1 MVVGARNGAGVWL
14 ARPADARRV
23 DGPRATDGHDRAPDA
38 VLAGIAGLHRLLER
52 SVTAPGSDGGPPT
65 APLPPLNV
73 RIGGAAVT
81 PMRAGGR
88 LRFDLTRALNTYLAA
103 APGADPVF
111 EMPVVVT
118 SEVAG
123 LVTVYP
129 PWLEYML
136 PQGG

>member
-1 MVVGARNGAGVWL
+1 
-14 ARPADARRV
+14 
-23 DGPRATDGHDRAPDA
+23 
-38 VLAGIAGLHRLLER
+38 
-52 SVTAPGSDGGPPT
+52 
-65 APLPPLNV
+65 V